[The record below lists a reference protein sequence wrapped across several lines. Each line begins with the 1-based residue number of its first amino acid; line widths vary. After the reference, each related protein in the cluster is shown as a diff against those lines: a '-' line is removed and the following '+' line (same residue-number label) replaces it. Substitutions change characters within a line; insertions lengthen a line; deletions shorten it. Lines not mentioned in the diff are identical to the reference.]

1 MPESSKSYKS
11 YRTSARMFMI
21 SGVILIIVSILG
33 DNIYF
38 SSIGI
43 AVLIIGIGTWLYSR
57 KIKEK
62 EQDNPSEA
70 NQ

>member
-1 MPESSKSYKS
+1 MPESSKSYKT
-11 YRTSARMFMI
+11 YRNSARMFMI
-21 SGVILIIVSILG
+21 SGIIFIIAGILG

-38 SSIGI
+38 LFIGI